1 MANLVGT
8 VVNSLRYQGR
18 EGQWAWILHRVT
30 GLGVVL
36 FLMLHIF
43 DVFLMAAG
51 KETFETFLDLYTA
64 TPFRVLEAG
73 LIFAVIYHALNGAR
87 VIIVDFWPQYGR
99 FHRVLWRVQLT
110 LAILVSIPAVFV
122 TLKPIFGG

>member
-8 VVNSLRYQGR
+8 VVNSLRYRGR
-18 EGQWAWILHRVT
+18 EGQWAWMLHRVT
-30 GLGVVL
+30 GIGVVL
-36 FLMLHIF
+36 FLALHIF
-43 DVFLMAAG
+43 DIFLMAAG
-51 KETFETFLDLYTA
+51 EETFEKFLDLYTA
-64 TPFRVLEAG
+64 APFRVLEAG

-99 FHRVLWRVQLT
+99 FHRILWRVQLT

-122 TLKPIFGG
+122 TIKPIFGG

>member
-18 EGQWAWILHRVT
+18 EGQWAWMLHRVT

-43 DVFLMAAG
+43 DIFLMAAG

-64 TPFRVLEAG
+64 IPFRVLEAG

-122 TLKPIFGG
+122 TIKPIFGG